1 MKIEADIAA
10 RHASLKA
17 FRRDIHRHPETAFE
31 EVRTAAAVAERLEA
45 CGIEVHTGIAT
56 TGLVGVLRRSS
67 SNRAIG
73 LRADMDALNLTEY
86 NDFDH
91 RSTIDGKMHGCGHDG
106 HTAML
111 LGAAEH
117 LASRNNDET
126 ANFSGTVYFI
136 FQPAEE
142 GGGGGQAMVEEGLFE
157 RFPVEGVYGMHNMPG
172 LAMGHIAASPGPV
185 MAAADVFTITI
196 TGAGGHAAF
205 PHKTVD
211 PVFAAGEIIVA
222 LQSIVARNTDP
233 LSSAVV
239 SVTMMAAGEAS
250 NIIPETATLTGSART
265 FTDEMRDLVEANMK
279 RIVEGI
285 AAAHGATA
293 ALDYQRGYPATVN
306 HSAESE
312 IAKRA
317 AVAAFGAENVVHD
330 FAPMMGAEDFSYML
344 QARPGCYVFI
354 GNGEGEAHPMCHSPN
369 YDFNDDI
376 LPIGVSYWARLVEEV
391 LGPA

>member
-1 MKIEADIAA
+1 MKIDADIAA
-10 RHASLKA
+10 RHASLKS

-31 EVRTAAAVAERLEA
+31 EVRTAAAVAKRLEA
-45 CGIEVHTGIAT
+45 CGIEVHSGLAETGV
-56 TGLVGVLRRSS
+56 VGVLRHGP

-91 RSTIDGKMHGCGHDG
+91 RSSIPGKMHGCGHDG

-117 LASRNNDET
+117 LA
-126 ANFSGTVYFI
+126 AKPNFSGTVYFI

-142 GGGGGQAMVEEGLFE
+142 AIGGARVMVEEGLFE

-172 LAMGHIAASPGPV
+172 LAMGRIAASPGPV
-185 MAAADVFTITI
+185 LAAADTFTITI
-196 TGAGGHAAF
+196 NGAGGHAAF
-205 PHKTVD
+205 PHLAVD

-222 LQSIVARNTDP
+222 LQTIVARNTDP

-265 FTDEMRDLVEANMK
+265 FTEDMRHMVETTMK

-293 ALDYQRGYPATVN
+293 TLDYARGYPATVN
-306 HSAESE
+306 HPAESE

-317 AVAAFGAENVVHD
+317 AAAAIGAENVVHD
-330 FAPMMGAEDFSYML
+330 FAPMMGSEDFSYML
-344 QARPGCYVFI
+344 RERPGCYVFI

-376 LPIGVSYWARLVEEV
+376 LPMGVSYWARLVEEA

>member
-1 MKIEADIAA
+1 MKIDADIAA
-10 RHASLKA
+10 RHESLKA

-31 EVRTAAAVAERLEA
+31 EVRTAARVAERLEA
-45 CGIEVHTGIAT
+45 CGIEVHAGLAE
-56 TGLVGVLRRSS
+56 TGLVGVLRRGS
-67 SNRAIG
+67 SNRAVG

-117 LASRNNDET
+117 LAAAET
-126 ANFSGTVYFI
+126 FIGTVYFI

-142 GGGGGQAMVEEGLFE
+142 GGGGGRVMVEEGLFD

-172 LAMGHIAASPGPV
+172 LAVGHIAASTGPV

-205 PHKTVD
+205 PHRAVD

-222 LQSIVARNTDP
+222 LQTIVARNTDP

-265 FTDEMRDLVEANMK
+265 FTDEMRDLVETTMK
-279 RIVEGI
+279 RIVEGV

-293 ALDYQRGYPATVN
+293 TLDYERGYPATVN
-306 HSAESE
+306 HPAESE
-312 IAKRA
+312 IAARA
-317 AVAAFGAENVVHD
+317 AAAAVGADKVVRD
-330 FAPMMGAEDFSYML
+330 FPPMMGAEDFSYML
-344 QARPGCYVFI
+344 RERPGCYVFI
-354 GNGEGEAHPMCHSPN
+354 GNGEGDAHPMCHSPD

-376 LPIGVSYWARLVEEV
+376 LPIGVSYWARLVEEA

>member
-10 RHASLKA
+10 RHESLKS

-31 EVRTAAAVAERLEA
+31 EVRTAARVAERLEA
-45 CGIEVHTGIAT
+45 CGIEVHTGLAE
-56 TGLVGVLRRSS
+56 TGVVGVLRRGV

-73 LRADMDALNLTEY
+73 LRADMDALNLTEL
-86 NDFDH
+86 NAFDH
-91 RSTIDGKMHGCGHDG
+91 RSTIPGKMHGCGHDG

-117 LASRNNDET
+117 LAAKET
-126 ANFSGTVYFI
+126 FNGTVYFI

-142 GGGGGQAMVEEGLFE
+142 AIGGGRVMVEEGLFD

-172 LAMGHIAASPGPV
+172 LAAGHIAASTGPV
-185 MAAADVFTITI
+185 MAAADIFTITI

-205 PHKTVD
+205 PHRTVD

-222 LQSIVARNTDP
+222 LQTIVARNTDP

-265 FTDEMRDLVEANMK
+265 FTGEMRDLVETTMK
-279 RIVEGI
+279 RIVEGVV
-285 AAAHGATA
+285 AAHGATA
-293 ALDYQRGYPATVN
+293 TLDYARGYPATVN
-306 HSAESE
+306 HPAECE
-312 IAKRA
+312 IAARA
-317 AVAAFGAENVVHD
+317 AAAAVGADKVVRD
-330 FAPMMGAEDFSYML
+330 FPPMMGSEDFSYML
-344 QARPGCYVFI
+344 LARPGCYVFI
-354 GNGEGEAHPMCHSPN
+354 GNGEGDAHPMCHSPD

-376 LPIGVSYWARLVEEV
+376 LPAGVTYWARLVEEV
-391 LGPA
+391 LGSA